1 MYLPFSV
8 KITETEKKKKEKILF
23 CVILFHVAL
32 SLSLSA
38 CLFFFLKFLVD
49 ESYLSWLLL

>member
-8 KITETEKKKKEKILF
+8 KITETEKKKKEKSFFLCNFISYR
-23 CVILFHVAL
+23 
-32 SLSLSA
+32 SLSLSFPV
-38 CLFFFLKFLVD
+38 FFEMLVD